1 MLNKIMIALL
11 LLAAGVVVYG
21 VLRAGIN
28 AYDTALHAVP
38 AAVLY
43 HNPQPF

>member
-1 MLNKIMIALL
+1 MLNKIVIALL
-11 LLAAGVVVYG
+11 QLAACVVVYG
-21 VLRAGIN
+21 VLRAGII

-43 HNPQPF
+43 HNVQTF